1 MRRLEE
7 QGNVRFARIHGG
19 AEARTMAERAI
30 DMKTAWLASRGLF
43 SQALADKR
51 VRGFFADVA
60 ESASHPTGCVVSRL
74 TSNDDIAALDV
85 SFACKGRL
93 AVHMIVFNLAYE
105 KAGVGG
111 LLMEH
116 CISDAFDEDIATFD
130 LLAPGDAYKLEWA
143 DSTIG
148 TNDWSQALSLKGSAY
163 VEIYLNRLRG
173 QIKSTLASV
182 PKSLRKR
189 LNSLLP

>member
-1 MRRLEE
+1 
-7 QGNVRFARIHGG
+7 
-19 AEARTMAERAI
+19 
-30 DMKTAWLASRGLF
+30 
-43 SQALADKR
+43 
-51 VRGFFADVA
+51 
-60 ESASHPTGCVVSRL
+60 
-74 TSNDDIAALDV
+74 
-85 SFACKGRL
+85 
-93 AVHMIVFNLAYE
+93 MIVFNLAYE

-130 LLAPGDAYKLEWA
+130 LFAPGDAYKLEWA
-143 DSTIG
+143 DSTVG

-173 QIKSTLASV
+173 QIKSTLAAV

-189 LNSLLP
+189 LNSFLP